1 MNSLARRARAALA
14 VSALAIGVLSLSPLA
29 TAWGYTLPFTDTNI
43 DGKLTFC
50 NQHNQPV
57 TSGSIET
64 LPFVWKTISSAAP
77 PKGYGGKTGQA
88 TLDAYQPIQ
97 YVDPG
102 DWSGMQLNGSSW
114 FSNPD
119 HPVAQSTDADLPL
132 VSMVQAYPPHW
143 DGLLEIRMLF
153 SATNEEQI
161 QSPYPAAV
169 VKITGKTWTLVWG
182 GGGNCSQGTGLSDET
197 VYLSKPKLAAIR
209 KQVEKAVSGHGGSSG
224 NGSSSGPASSSAH
237 PGNGSSTG
245 AGQSPGAS
253 GTGTANSNG
262 GSGGRLAASTSSTGI
277 STGAAAGIGIGVI
290 ALIAVVLGTV
300 LWWRRR
306 TA

>member
-1 MNSLARRARAALA
+1 MNSLARRARAVVA
-14 VSALAIGVLSLSPLA
+14 VSALAMGVLAASPLA

-50 NQHNQPV
+50 NQENQPV
-57 TSGSIET
+57 TSGNIDT
-64 LPFVWKTISSAAP
+64 LPFVWKTISSVAP

-88 TLDAYQPIQ
+88 TLTAYQPIQ

-102 DWSGMQLNGSSW
+102 DWSGMQMNGSSW
-114 FSNPD
+114 FSNSD
-119 HPVAQSTDADLPL
+119 HPVAQSTSADLPL
-132 VSMVQAYPPHW
+132 ISMVQAYPPHW

-153 SATNEEQI
+153 SATNKEQI
-161 QSPYPAAV
+161 QAPYPAAV
-169 VKITGKTWTLVWG
+169 VKVTGKTWTLVWG

-209 KQVEKAVSGHGGSSG
+209 KQVEKTISGHGGSSSTG
-224 NGSSSGPASSSAH
+224 ASSGPGSSSAQPNGGSSSPA
-237 PGNGSSTG
+237 T
-245 AGQSPGAS
+245 GQSSGAS
-253 GTGTANSNG
+253 GTGTSNG
-262 GSGGRLAASTSSTGI
+262 NSGGRLAASTSSTGI
-277 STGAAAGIGIGVI
+277 STGAAAGIGIGVV
-290 ALIAVVLGTV
+290 ALIAIVLGTV